1 MKLSWTVANTIA
13 LASVC
18 GGLALTP
25 LPNLAH
31 NPFSRSQAAGAPR
44 QGTGEM
50 RAEPLA
56 GRFLAQPGNEKPLAQ
71 PPAPAPN
78 PLGKELLQQLLQC
91 VAGKVSNPQQPSAE
105 QLQTASA
112 QCLFKV
118 VMLAPDGSVR
128 PDASARLTALL
139 KTTGITLPKPVSQGQ
154 ASVALKRLTDSR
166 LLTVP
171 VTVGGQPRSFLL
183 DTGASNSIL
192 DSQIAQQLKLAGTP
206 IPSDVL
212 AYMVVGENC
221 SNVRATLH
229 SLPPLTVASAKVEG
243 LKGMGLSKTAI
254 PGQQSGVLGMD
265 FLSGFD
271 VIINPKTL
279 QLQLQ
284 PHSRPPAGAIP
295 LAGKLGVM
303 TAQVQ
308 INGKGPFTF
317 LLDTGA
323 DVMVVSQ
330 RLAQRLS
337 LDTAKAKDTEVRGFC
352 GTETGKQITLEGVN
366 LQGRQATNLDA
377 VILENGVL
385 DLLGVEGI
393 IGQNFLTRYQQ
404 HWRFEQFNQLG
415 FPDAGSLVLT
425 PL

>member
-1 MKLSWTVANTIA
+1 MKLSWTVANVIA

-18 GGLALTP
+18 GMLVLKP
-25 LPNLAH
+25 LPNLAQ
-31 NPFSRSQAAGAPR
+31 NPLTGFPRPAIAASNRQPATKQAQQP
-44 QGTGEM
+44 
-50 RAEPLA
+50 
-56 GRFLAQPGNEKPLAQ
+56 AQQ
-71 PPAPAPN
+71 PAPAPN

-91 VAGKVSNPQQPSAE
+91 VVGTVSNPQQPSAE
-105 QLQTASA
+105 QLQTAST

-154 ASVALKRLTDSR
+154 ASVPIKPLTDSQVF
-166 LLTVP
+166 TVP
-171 VTVGGQPRSFLL
+171 VKIAGQPKTFLL

-206 IPSDVL
+206 ITSDIL
-212 AYMVVGENC
+212 AYMVVGDNC
-221 SNVRATLH
+221 SNVKATLH
-229 SLPPLTVASAKVEG
+229 SLPPLSVDSAKVEG
-243 LKGMGLSKTAI
+243 LNGMGLSKTAI

-279 QLQLQ
+279 QLQLL

-295 LAGKLGVM
+295 LTGKMGVM
-303 TAQVQ
+303 TAEVQ
-308 INGKGPFTF
+308 INGKGAFTF

-323 DVMVVSQ
+323 DTMVVSQ

-366 LQGRQATNLDA
+366 LHGRQATNLDA

-393 IGQNFLTRYQQ
+393 IGQNFLTRYRQ